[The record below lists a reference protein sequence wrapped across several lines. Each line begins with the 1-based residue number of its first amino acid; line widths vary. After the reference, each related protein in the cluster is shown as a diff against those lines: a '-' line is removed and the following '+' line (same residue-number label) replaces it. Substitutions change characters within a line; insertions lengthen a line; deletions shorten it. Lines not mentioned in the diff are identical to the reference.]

1 MKLHIFENKK
11 KLFSFSKDIFQTIY
25 QKEIKKKKYFYMAL
39 SGGKTPITFF
49 KHLIHLKI
57 DWNKIFFF
65 FVDERCVPFK
75 DKKNNGNLAKKY
87 LFDLLK
93 IKKSHI
99 FYIPTETPQLSAKN
113 YEKTIKKHL
122 KNSIFDLI
130 ILGIGQDGHT
140 ASLFPK
146 MKALKEKKKEV
157 IAVKKTKEPFQRIS
171 FTFPLINKAKN
182 ILLLAHGEE
191 KKEAIKKFI
200 LEKKSPIS
208 QVNPKNLHVLL
219 DEKAAFF
226 LRSKAIWNK

>member
-11 KLFSFSKDIFQTIY
+11 KLFSFSKNLFQTIY
-25 QKEIKKKKYFYMAL
+25 EKEIKKKKYFYIAL
-39 SGGKTPITFF
+39 SGGKTPLFF
-49 KHLIHLKI
+49 FNHLLHLKI

-75 DKKNNGNLAKKY
+75 DKKNNGNLAKNH

-93 IKKSHI
+93 IPKSHI
-99 FYIPTETPQLSAKN
+99 FYIPTHDPQLSAKN

-122 KNSIFDLI
+122 KTFIFDLI
-130 ILGIGQDGHT
+130 ILGMGKDGHT
-140 ASLFPK
+140 ASLFSK
-146 MKALKEKKKEV
+146 MKALKEKKRKV
-157 IAVKKTKEPFQRIS
+157 IVTKKTKEPFQRIS

-191 KKEAIKKFI
+191 KKEAIKKFL
-200 LEKKSPIS
+200 LEKKLPIS

-219 DEKAAFF
+219 DKKAAF
-226 LRSKAIWNK
+226 LINSEKNIS